1 MDDIDQQALQQALEK
16 CAAEPIQQIGQ
27 IQPHGALLVL
37 SADRPYTVLQA
48 SANIS
53 EFFSEL
59 TGDVY
64 GKPLQELVGEKIAGQ
79 IEQMFQSAQS
89 KNTAAGKLSIPQRQ
103 GPFDLQ
109 AHAYLS
115 DGLFVLEL
123 VPDHDADQE
132 GRLSELLMEMQ
143 ESLLRYD
150 ANSDF
155 SRYFDDVALLVR
167 RMSGYDSVM
176 IYRFDS
182 NWNGQVISQNSV
194 DHAPSYLGLHF
205 PASDIPPQARR
216 LYTSNLVRLVAD
228 IDAEPVPILPGLN
241 PVTERPLDMSYSAL
255 RCLSPIHIQ
264 YLRNI
269 GVQGSMVISLL
280 QNGRLW
286 GLIACH
292 HFTAK
297 RVSIAQREAV
307 TFISRMVSS
316 KLSSIEAL
324 EQYNCVASA
333 NHVIGELLNYI
344 FTDHEQRVLQRLLPP
359 LMALLDAT
367 GILAVVE
374 GKRHV
379 YGEVLKPADLG
390 ALLLWLGKQASGQ
403 IFSSDHLANDFL
415 PAEKY
420 QEIASGILTTPLPGD
435 MRNVIVWFR
444 QEKPRTV
451 SWAGKAEKGLVMDK
465 SGNYQ
470 LTPRKSFEMWT
481 ELWRGRSEP
490 WSPVQIDIARMLA
503 MTLPEGLAQKS
514 RLEHA
519 LRQQQLLDAELRIAA
534 TAFESQEGIVV
545 LDENRL
551 ILRVNQAFTRIT
563 GYLSEEVVGKNPR
576 VLELDLQGLVYYEE
590 MWERVNNSGVWE
602 GEISS
607 KRKDG
612 AVFPMHLAV
621 STVKDPTGC
630 IKNYVATFVDIT
642 SIKAAAEEI
651 ERLAFYDPLT
661 GLPNR
666 RLLQD
671 RLKRALIA
679 SARSGREGAILFIDL
694 DNFKTL
700 NDTLGHDMGDLLLQL
715 VAQRLVACVREGDTV
730 SRLGGDEFVV
740 MLTDLSDEML
750 DAGAQTE
757 VIANKILTALT
768 QTYRLADHEYRNSPS
783 IGAVLFNDHDSDIES
798 LLKQADIAM
807 YQAKKAGRNTIRFF
821 DPAMQAS
828 INARVKLE
836 ADLHGALA
844 DKQFQLYYQ
853 PQVSQGLDII
863 GAEVLIRFQHPERGL
878 ISPAE
883 FIPLAEDIG
892 LIVPIGRWVLETVCR
907 QLKIWESSTHTQHLQ
922 LAANVSARQ
931 FRQTD
936 FVDVVR
942 QIIRESDINP
952 NRLKLELTESLVL
965 DDIDETIRKMHAL
978 REIGVRFSMDD
989 FGTGNS
995 SLSNLRKLPIDQ
1007 LKIDQSFVR
1016 DISVDPDDTVIV
1028 QTIIAMANNLGLDVI
1043 AEGVETEEQRSFLEN
1058 HGCHTFQGYLYSK
1071 PLPLDGFERLLPSG
1085 G

>member
-1 MDDIDQQALQQALEK
+1 MDDINQQDIQIALQK
-16 CAAEPIQQIGQ
+16 CAAEPIHQIGQ
-27 IQPHGALLVL
+27 IQSHGALLVL
-37 SADRPYTVLQA
+37 SADPPYNVLQA
-48 SANIS
+48 SANFRQ
-53 EFFSEL
+53 FFVEL
-59 TGDVY
+59 IDDVC
-64 GKPLQELVGEKIAGQ
+64 GKPLQDLFGEQNALQVELL
-79 IEQMFQSAQS
+79 FQVAQR
-89 KNTAAGKLSIPQRQ
+89 KNTATGKLSIPQRQ
-103 GPFDLQ
+103 CMLELQ
-109 AHAYLS
+109 AHAYIS
-115 DGLFVLEL
+115 DGLNVLEL
-123 VPDHDADQE
+123 VPDRDADQE
-132 GRLSELLMEMQ
+132 GRLSEFLAQMQ

-150 ANSDF
+150 TDSDY
-155 SRYFDDVALLVR
+155 SRYFEEVAVLVR
-167 RMSGYDSVM
+167 RLSGYDSVI

-182 NWNGQVISQNSV
+182 HWNGQVISQNSV
-194 DHAPSYLGLHF
+194 EQAPSYRGLHF
-205 PASDIPPQARR
+205 PASDIPEQARR
-216 LYTSNLVRLVAD
+216 LYVTNLVRLVAD
-228 IDAEPVPILPGLN
+228 IDADPVPIVPSLN
-241 PVTERPLDMSYSAL
+241 PITQKPLDMTYSAL

-280 QNGRLW
+280 QHGRLW
-286 GLIACH
+286 GLVACH

-307 TFISRMVSS
+307 TLISRLVSS

-324 EQYNCVASA
+324 EQYKAVTTA

-344 FTDHEQRVLQRLLPP
+344 FTDHEQAVLRRLLPQ
-359 LMALLDAT
+359 LMGLLDAS
-367 GILAVVE
+367 GIVAVVE

-379 YGEVLKPADLG
+379 YGDVLKSSELK
-390 ALLLWLGKQASGQ
+390 ALLLWLGKQASGE
-403 IFSSDHLANDFL
+403 IYSSSHLSQDFP

-420 QEIASGILTTPLPGD
+420 QDIASGLLTTPLPSD
-435 MRNVIVWFR
+435 RRNYIVWLR

-451 SWAGKAEKGLVMDK
+451 NWAGKAEKGLVRALDG
-465 SGNYQ
+465 SYQ

-490 WSPVQIDIARMLA
+490 WSHVQIDIARMLA

-514 RLEHA
+514 RLEQS

-534 TAFESQEGIVV
+534 TAFESQEGIMV

-563 GYLSEEVVGKNPR
+563 GYLSAEVMGKNPR
-576 VLELDLQGLVYYEE
+576 LLELDLQEVGYHAE
-590 MWERVNNSGVWE
+590 MWERVNKSGAWE
-602 GEISS
+602 GEIFS

-612 AVFPMHLAV
+612 SVFPIHLAI
-621 STVKDPTGC
+621 STVKDQAGWVR
-630 IKNYVATFVDIT
+630 NYVATFVDIT

-651 ERLAFYDPLT
+651 ERLAYFDALT

-700 NDTLGHDMGDLLLQL
+700 NDTLGHDMGDLLLKL

-740 MLTDLSDEML
+740 MLTDLSDEVA

-757 VIANKILTALT
+757 IIASKILSALT
-768 QTYRLADHEYRNSPS
+768 QPYRLLEHEYHNSPS
-783 IGAVLFNDHDSDIES
+783 IGAVLFNDHETDIES

-807 YQAKKAGRNTIRFF
+807 YQAKKAGRNTVRFF
-821 DPAMQAS
+821 DPTMQAS

-836 ADLHGALA
+836 DDLRAALA
-844 DKQFQLYYQ
+844 KGRFELHYQ
-853 PQVSQGLDII
+853 PQVAHSLKII
-863 GAEVLIRFQHPERGL
+863 GAEVLIRFKHPERGL

-883 FIPLAEDIG
+883 FIPLAEDVG

-907 QLKIWESSTHTQHLQ
+907 QLKVWESSPHTEYLQ
-922 LAANVSARQ
+922 LAANVSPRQ
-931 FRQTD
+931 FRQGD
-936 FVDVVR
+936 FVEVVK
-942 QIIRESDINP
+942 QIIREMDINP

-1007 LKIDQSFVR
+1007 LKIDQSFVQ
-1016 DISVDPDDTVIV
+1016 DISIDHDDTVIV

-1043 AEGVETEEQRSFLEN
+1043 AEGVETEAQRVFLES
-1058 HGCHTFQGYLYSK
+1058 HGCGLFQGYLFSK
-1071 PLPLDGFERLLPSG
+1071 PVILEVFEQLLK
-1085 G
+1085 

>member
-1 MDDIDQQALQQALEK
+1 MGEIDQQVLQQALEK
-16 CAAEPIQQIGQ
+16 CASEPIHQIGQ

-37 SADRPYTVLQA
+37 SAEHPYTVLQA
-48 SANIS
+48 SANFS
-53 EFFSEL
+53 EFFTEL
-59 TGDVY
+59 TGNVC
-64 GKPLQELVGEKIAGQ
+64 GKPLQALVGDKIAEQ
-79 IEQMFQSAQS
+79 IQQMFQVAQS
-89 KNTAAGKLSIPQRQ
+89 KNTAAGKLSIPQRHASL
-103 GPFDLQ
+103 DLQ
-109 AHAYLS
+109 AHVYLS
-115 DGLFVLEL
+115 DGLYVLEL

-132 GRLSELLMEMQ
+132 GRLSELLMQMQ
-143 ESLLRYD
+143 ESLLQYD

-155 SRYFDDVALLVR
+155 SHYFDDVAVLVR

-205 PASDIPPQARR
+205 PASDIPAQARR
-216 LYTSNLVRLVAD
+216 LYTCNLVRLVAD
-228 IDAEPVPILPGLN
+228 IDAEPVAILPGVN
-241 PVTERPLDMSYSAL
+241 PVTEKPLDMTYSAL

-269 GVQGSMVISLL
+269 GVQGSMVVSLL

-344 FTDHEQRVLQRLLPP
+344 FIDHEQAVLKRLLPQ
-359 LMALLDAT
+359 LMSLLDAT
-367 GILAVVE
+367 GIVAVVE

-379 YGEVLKPADLG
+379 YGEVLKAVDLR

-403 IFSSDHLANDFL
+403 IFSSDHLSIDFA

-420 QEIASGILTTPLPGD
+420 QDVAAGILTTPLPGD
-435 MRNVIVWFR
+435 MRNYIVWLR

-451 SWAGKAEKGLVMDK
+451 KWAGRAEKGLVRDK

-481 ELWRGRSEP
+481 ELWHGRSEP
-490 WSPVQIDIARMLA
+490 WSNVQIDIARMLA
-503 MTLPEGLAQKS
+503 MTLPEGLAQKC
-514 RLEHA
+514 RLEQA

-576 VLELDLQGLVYYEE
+576 VLELDLQGVAYYAE
-590 MWERVNNSGVWE
+590 MWERVENLGVWE
-602 GEISS
+602 GEICS

-612 AVFPMHLAV
+612 TVFPIHLAI
-621 STVKDPTGC
+621 STVKDQEGC
-630 IKNYVATFVDIT
+630 VKNYVATFVDIT

-740 MLTDLSDEML
+740 MLTDLSDEVL

-757 VIANKILTALT
+757 IVANKILSALT

-783 IGAVLFNDHDSDIES
+783 IGAVLFTDHETDIES

-844 DKQFQLYYQ
+844 NKQFQLHYQ
-853 PQVSQGLDII
+853 PQVSHSLDII

-907 QLKIWESSTHTQHLQ
+907 QLKSWESSARTQYLQ

-1043 AEGVETEEQRSFLEN
+1043 AEGVETEEQRCFLEK
-1058 HGCHTFQGYLYSK
+1058 HGCHTFQGYFYSK
-1071 PLPLDGFERLLPSG
+1071 PLPLDGFEALLS
-1085 G
+1085 